1 MVKFIG
7 NWSTTCINN
16 QKERKNWKNKK
27 KTDEK
32 DTEQQEKCKIKEIQE
47 SIWEL
52 KRRNDACK
60 KTNNKIGRSVEG
72 MEGA

>member
-16 QKERKNWKNKK
+16 QKERKNWKNK